1 MDTCINKNSHLIV
14 RERWQQRQRQ
24 THIGVPQNVYFE
36 NGNKGEGKIV
46 LNKKQCDF
54 MRVILDKFAQ
64 IDSKNKHI

>member
-1 MDTCINKNSHLIV
+1 MTAKTETNPH
-14 RERWQQRQRQ
+14 
-24 THIGVPQNVYFE
+24 GVTENENVYFE
-36 NGNKGEGKIV
+36 NAKKGEEKIV

>member
-1 MDTCINKNSHLIV
+1 MTAKTETNPH
-14 RERWQQRQRQ
+14 
-24 THIGVPQNVYFE
+24 GVPQNVYFE
-36 NGNKGEGKIV
+36 NAKKGEEKIV